1 MPYFYLYDS
10 YLQDKKFSNQ
20 LIRLETTLADL
31 GIQGKIGR
39 LTLLKSMKD
48 LIEGGLRDNTD
59 TVVVVGNDSTF
70 SQAAEV
76 LAKKNKTTMG
86 FIPLGEKDQT
96 LAELLGIPIGLLA
109 CHTLSSRIISQ
120 IDLGK
125 INNQFFIRSVTGQGL
140 INIDCEGQYQIN
152 LESPHHLKICNLDT
166 WPDATQFISDPQND
180 LLEVI
185 LEPTQKASWFSGK
198 KNKSSASL
206 LPLKNFRVSSLEKE
220 ELSLVVDGYKVIKT
234 PAVLSVATEK
244 LKIIVGRNRLF

>member
-39 LTLLKSMKD
+39 LTLLKSMRD

-59 TVVVVGNDSTF
+59 TVVVVGNDTTF

-76 LAKKNKTTMG
+76 IAKKTKTTMG
-86 FIPLGEKDQT
+86 FIPLGEKNQT
-96 LAELLGIPIGLLA
+96 LADLFGIPIGLLA
-109 CHTLSSRIISQ
+109 CHTLSSRIIAQ

-125 INNQFFIRSVTGQGL
+125 INNQFFIRSVAGEGL
-140 INIDCEGQYQIN
+140 ASIDCDGQYQIN
-152 LESPHHLKICNLDT
+152 LDSPHFIKICNLDS
-166 WPDATQFISDPQND
+166 WPDQTQFVSDPQNN

-185 LEPTQKASWFSGK
+185 LAPKQMGSWWGSK
-198 KNKSSASL
+198 KNKPSASL
-206 LPLKNFRVSSLEKE
+206 LPLKTFKISSLEKD
-220 ELSLVVDGYKVIKT
+220 ELTLIVDGHKIVKT
-234 PAVLSVATEK
+234 PVVLNVAVEK
-244 LKIIVGRNRLF
+244 LRIIVGRNRLF